1 MNLTS
6 AAAMRVLVVLG
17 YLITEAGSEAVTGEP
32 VTKVSLVLVGAVVA
46 ALLFYVP
53 LRYAWGAFLLRR

>member
-6 AAAMRVLVVLG
+6 AAAMRVLVILG
-17 YLITEAGSEAVTGEP
+17 YLITEAGSEVVTGEP